1 MTEMNID
8 SGFIMVRVADSHKYS
23 TVSRILLSLTLFRRG
38 KKEVT
43 LVSHSLSADVCPF
56 STF

>member
-1 MTEMNID
+1 MNID
-8 SGFIMVRVADSHKYS
+8 SGFVMVRVADSHKYS